1 MDPLTVA
8 TASIIALAG
17 IGVGMYWR
25 SRARNAETHAETLGS
40 QLRAERHAA
49 CHDPLTGL
57 PNRRA
62 FYQLGVASVS
72 GRTLSPLAV
81 VLVDLDNF
89 KQVNDEFGHAAGD
102 EVLIRVARRFATYA
116 SENGVN
122 LVARLGGDE
131 FVGLLANPTVDE
143 HWRHL
148 AAHRLT
154 EILSAP
160 MQIAGHSLVVTASV
174 GLAPLTDPMNLADAV
189 HRADAAMYRS
199 KTRYRARSS
208 FSRVA
213 SFATALDEN
222 LAG

>member
-8 TASIIALAG
+8 TASVIALAG
-17 IGVGMYWR
+17 LSVGLYWR
-25 SRARNAETHAETLGS
+25 ARARSAEAHAARLGS

-72 GRTLSPLAV
+72 ERTLHPLAV

-102 EVLIRVARRFATYA
+102 EVLIRVARRFAAYA
-116 SENGVN
+116 SETGVN
-122 LVARLGGDE
+122 LVARLGGD
-131 FVGLLANPTVDE
+131 VDE

-148 AAHRLT
+148 ATHRLT
-154 EILSAP
+154 EILAAP

-174 GLAPLTDPMNLADAV
+174 GLAPLVDPMNLADAV
-189 HRADAAMYRS
+189 HRADTAMYRA
-199 KTRYRARSS
+199 KTRYRAKTS
-208 FSRVA
+208 FNRVP